1 MKQLNETII
10 WMKSDD
16 YKKRFKAEYYQTKIR
31 YEKLHWLI
39 NKYDANKL
47 DFQLSTDIE
56 ILRMKKR
63 YMGEYLHILE
73 VRSLIE
79 NIEL

>member
-1 MKQLNETII
+1 MKQLNETIN

-47 DFQLSTDIE
+47 DFQLSTGIE
-56 ILRMKKR
+56 MLRMQQR
-63 YMGEYLHILE
+63 CMGEYLHILE

>member
-1 MKQLNETII
+1 MKQLNETIN

-39 NKYDANKL
+39 NKYDADKL

-56 ILRMKKR
+56 ILRMQKR